1 MSNKNNKFYL
11 QHIFKY
17 AIRYSVMLTYILIL
31 FGVLFCKRR
40 VGSIRSVNLIPFR
53 EIMNYFLGND
63 IIVRNFAWSNLLGN
77 VVVCIPLGIYLTML
91 RRDKSVIFNTLIITL
106 FSILA
111 EIIQFVFSVGV
122 ADIDDVILNSIGG
135 CCGVILWKLLFWVF
149 RDRTQFVIDIVA
161 PIGGVLAFLIIYLVN
176 R

>member
-53 EIMNYFLGND
+53 EIMNYFLG
-63 IIVRNFAWSNLLGN
+63 SNLLGN
-77 VVVCIPLGIYLTML
+77 VVVFIPLGIYLTML

>member
-77 VVVCIPLGIYLTML
+77 VVVFIPLGIYLTML

-122 ADIDDVILNSIGG
+122 ADIDDVILNS
-135 CCGVILWKLLFWVF
+135 VVE
-149 RDRTQFVIDIVA
+149 
-161 PIGGVLAFLIIYLVN
+161 
-176 R
+176 

>member
-1 MSNKNNKFYL
+1 MESNST
-11 QHIFKY
+11 
-17 AIRYSVMLTYILIL
+17 AILIKIKL
-31 FGVLFCKRR
+31 RHSLGRP
-40 VGSIRSVNLIPFR
+40 SRSDFVQ
-53 EIMNYFLGND
+53 
-63 IIVRNFAWSNLLGN
+63 
-77 VVVCIPLGIYLTML
+77 
-91 RRDKSVIFNTLIITL
+91 SVIFNTLIITL